1 MRSGDR
7 RGGGKLPAHMVAY
20 LTMRLCLFGK
30 NDYEEVDEHQALPQ
44 ALRHPRRM
52 NNQGG
57 QGCLS
62 RVSTKVDMVIFD
74 QEDDY

>member
-30 NDYEEVDEHQALPQ
+30 DDYEEVATKVTGVLNRWGTGMRRGGRRPQ
-44 ALRHPRRM
+44 GGSARLPRRHCDTNM
-52 NNQGG
+52 HP
-57 QGCLS
+57 
-62 RVSTKVDMVIFD
+62 
-74 QEDDY
+74 EE